1 MTTERWPSRYELF
14 VGLRYIL
21 TRSGN
26 RFISFISLIS
36 LFLFIATHYLPFA
49 HPLSLPCSLSSL

>member
-26 RFISFISLIS
+26 RFISFISLTSI
-36 LFLFIATHYLPFA
+36 LGIAIGVAVLIIV
-49 HPLSLPCSLSSL
+49 LSVVNGF